1 MLPEHSGV
9 LDMRTPSSPTTDRQ
23 KQKQAARRWAE
34 QLAAFKQP
42 DLRRSLGQIGTTLGP
57 LTGFVVLMGLSLEVG
72 YWLALLLAVPAAFFL
87 VRTFILQHD
96 CGHGSLFRSNWANDW
111 LGRFLAVLTVTPY
124 ACWKREHAIHH
135 ATSGNLEKR
144 GVGDITTLTVR
155 EYLAQSRWGR
165 LRYRLYRH
173 PAVLFGIGPAFLF
186 LVRNRLAIGDGVNDK
201 AAWASVLGSNAA
213 ILGALTVA
221 SLVFGTAPVLMV
233 WLPVV
238 LLAATIGIWMFYVQ
252 HQFEGV
258 QWHHD
263 EEWDFHTSAIDGC
276 SYYDL
281 PNWLHWLTGYIG
293 YHHVHH
299 LSSKIPNYRLRDCHL
314 SIPDLQRVKAISLW
328 ESLRTVKLALWDED
342 SKRMIRFGELRQLA
356 AT

>member
-1 MLPEHSGV
+1 MLPDNSGV
-9 LDMRTPSSPTTDRQ
+9 LDGCAPSIPTTDRQ
-23 KQKQAARRWAE
+23 VRKQAARRWAE
-34 QLAAFKQP
+34 QLAAYKQP
-42 DLRRSLGQIGTTLGP
+42 DLRRSLRDIATTLVP
-57 LTGFVVLMGLSLEVG
+57 LAGFVTLMGLSLEVG
-72 YWLALLLAVPAAFFL
+72 YWLVLLLAVPAAFFL

-96 CGHGSLFRSNWANDW
+96 CGHGALFKSGWANDW
-111 LGRFLAVLTVTPY
+111 LGRCLAVLTMTPY

-155 EYLAQSRWGR
+155 EYLARSRWGR

-173 PAVLFGIGPAFLF
+173 PAVLFGIGPAFMF
-186 LVRNRLAIGDGVNDK
+186 LVRNRLAIGEAVNDR
-201 AAWASVLGSNAA
+201 AAWVSALGSNTA

-221 SLVFGTAPVLMV
+221 SLVFGVAPVLMV

-258 QWHHD
+258 QWHHE
-263 EEWDFHTSAIDGC
+263 EEWDFHSAAIDGC

-281 PNWLHWLTGYIG
+281 PKWLHWLTGYIG

-314 SIPDLQRVKAISLW
+314 SIPDLQRVQAMGFR
-328 ESLRTVKLALWDED
+328 ESLRTVNLALWDED
-342 SKRMIRFGELRQLA
+342 SRRLIRFGELRQLVA
-356 AT
+356 

>member
-1 MLPEHSGV
+1 MLPDNSGV
-9 LDMRTPSSPTTDRQ
+9 LDGCAPSIPTTDRQ
-23 KQKQAARRWAE
+23 VRKQAARRWAE
-34 QLAAFKQP
+34 QLAAYKQP
-42 DLRRSLGQIGTTLGP
+42 DLRRSLRDIATTLVP
-57 LTGFVVLMGLSLEVG
+57 LAGFVTLMGLSLEVG
-72 YWLALLLAVPAAFFL
+72 YWLVLLLAVPAAFFL

-96 CGHGSLFRSNWANDW
+96 CGHGALFKSGWANDW
-111 LGRFLAVLTVTPY
+111 LGRCLAVLTMTPY

-155 EYLAQSRWGR
+155 EYLARSRWGR

-173 PAVLFGIGPAFLF
+173 PAVLFGIGPAFMF
-186 LVRNRLAIGDGVNDK
+186 LVRNRLAIGEAVNDR
-201 AAWASVLGSNAA
+201 AAWISALGSNAA

-221 SLVFGTAPVLMV
+221 SLVFGVAPVLMV

-258 QWHHD
+258 QWHH
-263 EEWDFHTSAIDGC
+263 EEGWDFHSAAIDGC

-281 PNWLHWLTGYIG
+281 PKWLHWLTGYIG

-314 SIPDLQRVKAISLW
+314 SIPDLQRVRAMGFR

-342 SKRMIRFGELRQLA
+342 NRRLIRFGELRQLA
-356 AT
+356 A